1 MTEKEKNT
9 MVKRMVLGLLL
20 FSLVFCGCSQGE
32 QGGIRDAGEIEGLEV
47 QDLQVQ
53 DGVISYTLYNGTAD
67 EIQIAGRYQLE
78 LQQDDLWHPVAMLT
92 EIDGVEIT
100 FTDMVHC
107 ILPGSSVSEQHRLAY
122 RGLET
127 LQPGTYRILREAQIG
142 SGDIRSGDWFYLSIP
157 FSVS

>member
-1 MTEKEKNT
+1 MI
-9 MVKRMVLGLLL
+9 
-20 FSLVFCGCSQGE
+20 SWSISQ
-32 QGGIRDAGEIEGLEV
+32 V
-47 QDLQVQ
+47 
-53 DGVISYTLYNGTAD
+53 TK
-67 EIQIAGRYQLE
+67 
-78 LQQDDLWHPVAMLT
+78 LT

-122 RGLET
+122 HGLET

>member
-1 MTEKEKNT
+1 

-32 QGGIRDAGEIEGLEV
+32 QEGIRDVGEIEGLEV
-47 QDLQVQ
+47 QALQVQ

-67 EIQIAGRYQLE
+67 EIQIAGSYQLE

-92 EIDGVEIT
+92 EIDGVELT
-100 FTDMVHC
+100 NTGQLRS
-107 ILPGSSVSEQHRLAY
+107 ILPGSSMSTQHRLAY
-122 RGLET
+122 HGLET

>member
-1 MTEKEKNT
+1 

-32 QGGIRDAGEIEGLEV
+32 QEGIRDVGEIEGLEV

-67 EIQIAGRYQLE
+67 EIQIGSSYQLE

-92 EIDGVEIT
+92 EIDGVVLT
-100 FTDMVHC
+100 FTDMLRC
-107 ILPGSSVSEQHRLAY
+107 IAPGSSTSAQHRLASH
-122 RGLET
+122 GLET
-127 LQPGTYRILREAQIG
+127 LQPGTYRILRKAKIG
-142 SGDIRSGDWFYLSIP
+142 SGDWFYLSIP